1 MKMKGK
7 LFGCALAVFFAV
19 NALAQNEGAFII
31 YTSKGKKVS
40 YKKMQKKALE
50 HQFVFF
56 GEYHDNPIA
65 HWLELE
71 LLRDLYENHGSSLKM
86 GFEMFEQD
94 QQMLLIDYI
103 DGKISDQQFEDSCRL
118 WPNYETDYK
127 PLLLYAKQNR
137 ITCIASNVPRKYA
150 SLLFKRGR
158 SALDSLS
165 AQEKLYIVP
174 LDFPIDTTL
183 SQYAPLKEMDQHMDG
198 GNLLEAQALKD
209 ATMAYF
215 IAKNFNSGDYFYHI
229 NGAYHSNF
237 YQGILWYLNREKP
250 GTTVLTISTVTQEN
264 IGKLEKEYLGS
275 ADFIICVPESMTRT
289 H

>member
-7 LFGCALAVFFAV
+7 VLVCFLLVFFAM
-19 NALAQNEGAFII
+19 NAFSQNEGAFII
-31 YTSKGKKVS
+31 YNAKGKKIS
-40 YKKMQKKALE
+40 YKKLQKKAIKN
-50 HQFVFF
+50 QVVFF
-56 GEYHDNPIA
+56 GEYHDNPIS
-65 HWLELE
+65 HWIELE
-71 LLRDLYENHGSSLKM
+71 LLRDLFETHGATLKM

-137 ITCIASNVPRKYA
+137 ITSIASNVPRKYA

-158 SALDSLS
+158 LALDSLT
-165 AQEKLYIVP
+165 AQEKTYIAP
-174 LDFPIDTTL
+174 LDFPVDTTL
-183 SQYAPLKEMDQHMDG
+183 SQYAPLKEMDQHMEG
-198 GNLLEAQALKD
+198 GHLLEAQALKD

-215 IAKNFNSGDYFYHI
+215 IAKNMNTGDHFYHI

-250 GTTVLTISTVTQEN
+250 GLTVLTISTVTQES
-264 IGKLEKEYLGS
+264 IGKLEKEYVGS

>member
-7 LFGCALAVFFAV
+7 VLVCLLSFFFAM
-19 NALAQNEGAFII
+19 NTFAQKDGAFVI
-31 YTSKGKKVS
+31 YNAKGKKVS
-40 YKKMQKKALE
+40 YKKLKKKAIE
-50 HQFVFF
+50 NQVVFF

-65 HWLELE
+65 HWIELE
-71 LLRDLYENHGSSLKM
+71 LLRDLFENHGATLKM

-137 ITCIASNVPRKYA
+137 ITSIASNVPRKYA

-158 SALDSLS
+158 PALDSLS
-165 AQEKLYIVP
+165 AQEKSYIAP
-174 LDFPIDTTL
+174 LDFPVDTTL
-183 SQYAPLKEMDQHMDG
+183 SQYAPLKEMDQHMEG
-198 GNLLEAQALKD
+198 GHLLEAQALKD

-215 IAKNFNSGDYFYHI
+215 IAKNLNAGDYFYHI

-250 GTTVLTISTVTQEN
+250 GLTVLTISTVTQKN
-264 IGKLEKEYLGS
+264 IGKLEKENVGS